1 MTEQQRRGPAK
12 VQELEELREK
22 LEKILEMG
30 DDGIVVAEKTGKVE
44 YANSVAMTIT
54 GLSREEMYKGGI
66 GLFLSEGSLRI
77 LADMEEEI
85 GSDESRKI
93 CSEMQVIHRTGYLK
107 NCEVCMAA
115 GKIGEKRKLYIYMR
129 DIDARK
135 RMEVQVRLSEEKY
148 RRLFENIRHGVYITS
163 REGKFIDCNQAMVE
177 MLGYENKEEILALDI
192 TGDVYEN
199 PEDRATFKGIV
210 EKEGYVI
217 DYEVAFKKR
226 NGEPITILLT
236 SQTIANERNEVIG
249 YQGTMMD
256 ITERKKME
264 KNLREVNHFLNRLIE
279 ASPDGIIVTDS
290 KGDIIMYNKAAE
302 QLLGYSSDELIG
314 RANVKDLY
322 PRGLARKV
330 RETMLDQKTGKRGF
344 LPPTELYVKNKA
356 GEVIDISL
364 SASILYDEKGE
375 ELAAIGIFKDL
386 SEMVRVKRKL
396 KETQDQLFQA
406 ERLAAMG
413 RLTSQIAHELN
424 NPLYGIMN
432 TLELLKAEIPE
443 TSKRRRLLDMSL
455 SEVVRLSIMLKNML
469 TFSRPEE
476 EARKEINVNGFLDGI
491 LMLMEKQLRESDIKL
506 VTTFDDGAPSI
517 MVSPGQMR
525 QVFLNII
532 KNGMEAMPH
541 GGMLSVATKIEN
553 NLLSVIIRDTGT
565 GMSDD
570 VREKIFDAFFTTKEQ
585 VRGVGLGLSVCYGI
599 IQNHGGAI
607 DVESAPGKGSTFTVC
622 LPIA

>member
-1 MTEQQRRGPAK
+1 
-12 VQELEELREK
+12 
-22 LEKILEMG
+22 
-30 DDGIVVAEKTGKVE
+30 
-44 YANSVAMTIT
+44 
-54 GLSREEMYKGGI
+54 
-66 GLFLSEGSLRI
+66 
-77 LADMEEEI
+77 
-85 GSDESRKI
+85 
-93 CSEMQVIHRTGYLK
+93 
-107 NCEVCMAA
+107 
-115 GKIGEKRKLYIYMR
+115 
-129 DIDARK
+129 
-135 RMEVQVRLSEEKY
+135 
-148 RRLFENIRHGVYITS
+148 
-163 REGKFIDCNQAMVE
+163 
-177 MLGYENKEEILALDI
+177 
-192 TGDVYEN
+192 
-199 PEDRATFKGIV
+199 
-210 EKEGYVI
+210 
-217 DYEVAFKKR
+217 
-226 NGEPITILLT
+226 
-236 SQTIANERNEVIG
+236 
-249 YQGTMMD
+249 
-256 ITERKKME
+256 
-264 KNLREVNHFLNRLIE
+264 
-279 ASPDGIIVTDS
+279 
-290 KGDIIMYNKAAE
+290 
-302 QLLGYSSDELIG
+302 
-314 RANVKDLY
+314 
-322 PRGLARKV
+322 
-330 RETMLDQKTGKRGF
+330 
-344 LPPTELYVKNKA
+344 LPPTELYVRNKT

-455 SEVVRLSIMLKNML
+455 SEIVRLSIMLKNML

-476 EARKEINVNGFLDGI
+476 EARKEININGFLDGI

-506 VTTFDDGAPSI
+506 VATFDDAVPPI

-541 GGMLSVATKIEN
+541 GGMLSVATKMEN
-553 NLLSVIIRDTGT
+553 NLLSVSIRDTGS

-622 LPIA
+622 LPLA